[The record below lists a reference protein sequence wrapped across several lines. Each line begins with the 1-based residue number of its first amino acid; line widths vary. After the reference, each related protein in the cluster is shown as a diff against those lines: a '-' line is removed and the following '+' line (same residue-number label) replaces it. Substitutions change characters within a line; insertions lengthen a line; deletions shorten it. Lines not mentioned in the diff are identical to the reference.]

1 MPKPLQ
7 PVSLFG
13 LAAQGETGSL
23 ALKSSA
29 SGFFGRLGI
38 AGNFCP
44 PPAVGISGVGRG
56 AQRKALFCLT
66 GPPTPT
72 LRLASAFI
80 LCIASC
86 FQTLL
91 QVLRRAV
98 APSGRHVWQSGR
110 EEDDES
116 AAGRLLLSRS
126 VQGRRTAAAASNP
139 SVVPSA
145 GRRFPASV
153 WARSLAG
160 QYWCCC
166 SARPTPRKPAS
177 ESSSS
182 PDPLS
187 LQLALRAKPVCSE
200 VKCYD
205 SFRVD

>member
-116 AAGRLLLSRS
+116 AAGRSRGEEQQQQQSVRCSLRGPSVPCFGLGTFVGWAVLVLLLRPPARPPDSEEARLREQQQPRS
-126 VQGRRTAAAASNP
+126 SLAAAG
-139 SVVPSA
+139 SA
-145 GRRFPASV
+145 CQTGLL
-153 WARSLAG
+153 RSQML
-160 QYWCCC
+160 
-166 SARPTPRKPAS
+166 
-177 ESSSS
+177 
-182 PDPLS
+182 
-187 LQLALRAKPVCSE
+187 
-200 VKCYD
+200 
-205 SFRVD
+205 